1 MSQSIT
7 GIMQLPANAN
17 MNKIVMPGCYAG
29 ATGGVTNGPDGTI
42 VNTYALKVEANSANT
57 TTITQEITFRANSMV
72 RIFRRF
78 GTNTTGSDPLGG
90 SFTFGAWEEM
100 PTPSGGFT
108 TPGTV
113 KAGLLESTGRVRSS
127 ISVETVTGTFT
138 GNITCVALTQT
149 SDETKKDAIVDVTPE
164 LITLVKSLVAK
175 QYIFNDD
182 PEEIIHFGFLAQDV
196 IAAFEAHDLDYKDYS
211 LVQEVVV
218 EDAEGNATTHYAL
231 NYTELMLLRGL

>member
-7 GIMQLPANAN
+7 GIMQLPASAD
-17 MNKIVMPGCYAG
+17 MNKIVMPGRYAG
-29 ATGGVTNGPDGTI
+29 ATGGVINGPDGTI

-57 TTITQEITFRANSMV
+57 TSITQEITFRANSMV

-78 GTNTTGSDPLGG
+78 GTNTTGADPLGG

-164 LITLVKSLVAK
+164 LITLAKSLVAK
-175 QYIFNDD
+175 QYVFKND
-182 PEEIIHFGFLAQDV
+182 PEQIIHFGFLAQDV
-196 IAAFEAHDLDYKDYS
+196 ITAFTDAGLDWKDYS
-211 LVQEVVV
+211 LVQLIEY
-218 EDAEGNATTHYAL
+218 DDPEGNHVEQYAL
-231 NYTELMLLRGL
+231 NYTELLLLRSL